1 MEKIKNFF
9 KDRKAYFIYSFLF
22 CVMVVGVFWIFIEQR
37 KSFIWYRDGIKQHFL
52 FLYDFNEIIRNI
64 FQNGFH
70 TFSLNISLGLDII
83 GQYSYY
89 LLGDPFVI
97 ISFFFPLDKLHYA
110 YSVMIL
116 ARIFCIGLA
125 YIFFCR
131 YKNKE
136 CIPTIIG
143 AIIYSFCGYVLYAGI
158 RHPYFLN
165 ALILLPLL
173 FVGVEKLI
181 KEDKKIFLTII
192 IFISAVSN
200 YYFFYMLTILSVIYG
215 IITYIFDVK
224 EKTVKGFFILLLK
237 SAICYIIGL
246 LMSGVIFLP
255 SVFAFLN
262 SSRGDSV
269 PLLQYTQG
277 FYRNF
282 LLSYTK
288 ISATNWTVVQISII
302 CIPFIGLLLC
312 KWKENKKLL
321 TLIITVAIM
330 LLIPYVGSLMNGL
343 SYSTNRWSF
352 MSSFVLAYI
361 VTTLYNYKFNYTAKE
376 LCFMGILSSIFI
388 NLTYMSMKY
397 SKSNYKS
404 MFVITCILA
413 VINIIFIANYFIKT
427 GKLKKVA
434 YIISNILI
442 VMIVCTNIIYSANFY
457 YSKNYIKQ
465 FDKYSKV
472 NKIYKTEEGKI
483 SNFKEAIDY
492 ILENDK
498 SIYRIAKYPVQVH
511 NTSVLYNYNG
521 ISSFYSISNKYIY
534 NFVNE
539 LEINNYSQTSMRDYD
554 NRTNIINMLGTK
566 YFICNKDKE
575 QYVPYGYSLYKSF
588 DKSNIYINDNYL
600 SLGIFYDKYINK
612 EQYDSLTS
620 IEKQNAILEC
630 AKLEEDVDNI
640 EQGNTSSIKDNI
652 EEINYKIKNS
662 EEGKI
667 ELEFET
673 KYMGEIYLVIN
684 NVKLKSNKLN
694 ESSYKVNV
702 TYGNRNN
709 LESVNDRTSSYYLE
723 KNNFVL
729 NLGQV
734 QKDNSKIALT
744 FTHDKGKLSYDD
756 IKLYVIKNSSY
767 DEQIEKLKET
777 KFENMKIDGNNIS
790 GKINNDKNG
799 ILQLSIPY
807 SNGWKVFVDGQEK
820 ELLNVN
826 TGFIGVQ
833 LEAGDHNIEFRY
845 TTPGLNLGIIIS
857 IIGFALFI
865 GIIIYERKRIKDER

>member
-97 ISFFFPLDKLHYA
+97 IRFFFPLDKLHYA

-131 YKNKE
+131 YKKKE

-288 ISATNWTVVQISII
+288 ISATNW
-302 CIPFIGLLLC
+302 
-312 KWKENKKLL
+312 
-321 TLIITVAIM
+321 
-330 LLIPYVGSLMNGL
+330 
-343 SYSTNRWSF
+343 
-352 MSSFVLAYI
+352 
-361 VTTLYNYKFNYTAKE
+361 
-376 LCFMGILSSIFI
+376 
-388 NLTYMSMKY
+388 
-397 SKSNYKS
+397 
-404 MFVITCILA
+404 
-413 VINIIFIANYFIKT
+413 
-427 GKLKKVA
+427 
-434 YIISNILI
+434 
-442 VMIVCTNIIYSANFY
+442 
-457 YSKNYIKQ
+457 
-465 FDKYSKV
+465 
-472 NKIYKTEEGKI
+472 
-483 SNFKEAIDY
+483 
-492 ILENDK
+492 
-498 SIYRIAKYPVQVH
+498 
-511 NTSVLYNYNG
+511 
-521 ISSFYSISNKYIY
+521 
-534 NFVNE
+534 
-539 LEINNYSQTSMRDYD
+539 
-554 NRTNIINMLGTK
+554 
-566 YFICNKDKE
+566 
-575 QYVPYGYSLYKSF
+575 
-588 DKSNIYINDNYL
+588 
-600 SLGIFYDKYINK
+600 
-612 EQYDSLTS
+612 
-620 IEKQNAILEC
+620 
-630 AKLEEDVDNI
+630 
-640 EQGNTSSIKDNI
+640 
-652 EEINYKIKNS
+652 
-662 EEGKI
+662 
-667 ELEFET
+667 
-673 KYMGEIYLVIN
+673 
-684 NVKLKSNKLN
+684 
-694 ESSYKVNV
+694 
-702 TYGNRNN
+702 
-709 LESVNDRTSSYYLE
+709 
-723 KNNFVL
+723 
-729 NLGQV
+729 
-734 QKDNSKIALT
+734 
-744 FTHDKGKLSYDD
+744 
-756 IKLYVIKNSSY
+756 
-767 DEQIEKLKET
+767 
-777 KFENMKIDGNNIS
+777 
-790 GKINNDKNG
+790 
-799 ILQLSIPY
+799 
-807 SNGWKVFVDGQEK
+807 
-820 ELLNVN
+820 
-826 TGFIGVQ
+826 
-833 LEAGDHNIEFRY
+833 
-845 TTPGLNLGIIIS
+845 
-857 IIGFALFI
+857 
-865 GIIIYERKRIKDER
+865 